1 MNIQNIVAS
10 KLSKH
15 WGFVILFF
23 VSSLVNAQNSL
34 KTIVLNGDL
43 LAKNLKVITNNAD
56 PSKKQA
62 LESLLKSAD
71 KIVKEGNLYSV
82 MHKKQIPPS
91 GDKHDYMS
99 TGPYWWPDPSKPN
112 GLPYIRRDGERNP
125 EYFEITDSD
134 EMDKVEDETETLAL
148 AYYFTKDERY
158 AEFASKIIKT
168 WFLDKET
175 RQNPNLNFGQGIP
188 GINTGRGIGLIETR
202 ELNRVIDAAILLQN
216 SKSWSKENHEDL
228 KKWFSD
234 FLTWMIE
241 SPLGI
246 DEADEHNNH
255 GTYYDVQIISYALFT
270 GQNDLAKKQIAVTKK
285 RIESQLKPDG
295 SQPFELERTTSW
307 GYVNM
312 NLMGFFHNARLAEH
326 LNIDLWNYQTADG
339 KNLQKCVDWMLPY
352 LKKEKTWDYKQI
364 KKIEYNETVNIL
376 KIAAKVYSNPA
387 YDQLAKEIDEKNYH
401 SDFGHLTF

>member
-1 MNIQNIVAS
+1 MNIENIIVS
-10 KLSKH
+10 KPSKH

-34 KTIVLNGDL
+34 KTIVLNGEL
-43 LAKNLKVITNNAD
+43 LAKNLKVLANNSD
-56 PSKKQA
+56 PSKKIA
-62 LESLLKSAD
+62 LKSLLKSAD

-99 TGPYWWPDPSKPN
+99 IGPYWWPDPSKPN
-112 GLPYIRRDGERNP
+112 GLPYIRRDGERNQ
-125 EYFEITDSD
+125 EYYLITDSD
-134 EMDKVEDETETLAL
+134 EMDKVEDEAEILAL

-202 ELNRVIDAAILLQN
+202 GLNKVIDAAILLQN

-234 FLTWMIE
+234 FLIWMIE
-241 SPLGI
+241 SQLGI

-255 GTYYDVQIISYALFT
+255 GTHYDTQILSYALFL
-270 GQNDLAKKQIAVTKK
+270 GKLDLAKSQIDTTKK
-285 RIESQLKPDG
+285 RMLSQLKPDG

-339 KNLQKCVDWMLPY
+339 KNLQKCVDWILPY

-364 KKIEYNETVNIL
+364 KKIEYKETVNIL
-376 KIAAKVYSNPA
+376 KIAAKMYVNPA
-387 YDQLAKEIDEKNYH
+387 YDKLAKEVDEPTYN
-401 SDFGHLTF
+401 SFLGQLIF